1 MNDSLHVKVS
11 NEKVGSILFENNE
24 YIFDYTTRNQDAFVS
39 LSMPVRTK
47 SYVNPKLHPIFEM
60 HLPEGYLLSIIKK
73 HFSKLTKTDDFGL
86 LQLMAHSIKGRL
98 MYEAETTKE
107 ETTLSLETLLHPK
120 SETLFDE
127 LVSRFALNSPLS
139 GVQPKVLAK
148 VRDKV
153 TLPLQEYIVKS
164 WGAEYPHLA
173 LNEFYCMSIVKHA
186 GIEVPEFYLSD
197 DNKLF
202 IMKRFDIKEN
212 GIYLGFED
220 MCVLQARQ
228 ADEKYEGSYE
238 HIAKSIKTFVSPK
251 HRKKA
256 LRDFFKIMV
265 INTLVQNGDAH
276 LKNFG
281 ILYENIHD
289 IWLAPAYD
297 IVCTT
302 LYIQKDIP
310 ALHLLGSKKWWS
322 KALLLRFGQESC
334 ELSSRETLMLFD
346 ACIKAMHLIIRK
358 IKERIKVEKDLHVK
372 EFLSSLVEVFQRD
385 FEKLKV

>member
-11 NEKVGSILFENNE
+11 NEKVGSILLENNE
-24 YIFDYTTRNQDAFVS
+24 YIFDYTTGNPDAFVS
-39 LSMPVRTK
+39 LSMPVRAK
-47 SYVNPKLHPIFEM
+47 SYANQKLHPIFEM

-73 HFSKLTKTDDFGL
+73 HFSKITKTDDFGL
-86 LQLMAHSIKGRL
+86 LQLMAQSIKGRL
-98 MYEAETTKE
+98 TYEAETRQE
-107 ETTLSLETLLHPK
+107 ETTLTLETLLHPK
-120 SETLFDE
+120 NETLFDE
-127 LVSRFALNSPLS
+127 LVTRFALNSPLS

-164 WGAEYPHLA
+164 WGEEYPHLA
-173 LNEFYCMSIVKHA
+173 LNEFYCMNIVKRA

-202 IMKRFDIKEN
+202 IMKRFDIKN
-212 GIYLGFED
+212 DGSYLGFED

-251 HRKKA
+251 HKKKA
-256 LRDFFKIMV
+256 LRDFFKMMV

-281 ILYENIHD
+281 VLYENIND

-297 IVCTT
+297 VVCTT

-322 KALLLRFGQESC
+322 KAFLLRFGKESC
-334 ELSSRETLMLFD
+334 ELSSNETLMLYD
-346 ACIKAMHLIIRK
+346 ECVEAMRITANEV
-358 IKERIKVEKDLHVK
+358 KERIELENDLHVK
-372 EFLSSLVEVFQRD
+372 AFLGSLVEVFERENLQ
-385 FEKLKV
+385 

>member
-1 MNDSLHVKVS
+1 MQDSLHVNVLG
-11 NEKVGSILFENNE
+11 EKVGNILYENNE
-24 YIFDYTTRNQDAFVS
+24 YIFTYTTQNQDTFVS
-39 LSMPVRTK
+39 LSMPIRTK
-47 SYVNPKLHPIFEM
+47 SYANPKLHPIFEM

-73 HFSKLTKTDDFGL
+73 HFSKITKTDDFGL
-86 LQLMAHSIKGRL
+86 LKLMAHSIKGRL
-98 MYEAETTKE
+98 TYEVNTIHE
-107 ETTLSLETLLHPK
+107 EETLSLDALLHPK

-164 WGAEYPHLA
+164 WGDEYPHLS
-173 LNEFYCMSIVKHA
+173 LNEFYCMKIVKLSC
-186 GIEVPEFYLSD
+186 IDVPEFYLSD

-212 GIYLGFED
+212 GTYLGFED

-238 HIAKSIKTFVSPK
+238 SIAKSIKTFVSPK
-251 HRKKA
+251 HKKKA
-256 LRDFFKIMV
+256 LRDFFKMMV

-281 ILYENIHD
+281 LLYENIDD

-297 IVCTT
+297 VVCTT

-322 KALLLRFGQESC
+322 KPFLMRFGKEYC
-334 ELSSRETLMLFD
+334 DLSASDTSTLYD
-346 ACIKAMHLIIRK
+346 ECVEAMRIISSE
-358 IKERIKVEKDLHVK
+358 IKERIEKEKDLHVK
-372 EFLSSLVEVFQRD
+372 KFLSDLVEM
-385 FEKLKV
+385 FERRINKE

>member
-1 MNDSLHVKVS
+1 MPDSLHVKVL
-11 NEKVGSILFENNE
+11 NEKIGSILLENNE
-24 YIFDYTTRNQDAFVS
+24 YIFDYTTGNQDAFVS
-39 LSMPVRTK
+39 LSMPVRAK
-47 SYVNPKLHPIFEM
+47 SYANPKLHPIFEM

-73 HFSKLTKTDDFGL
+73 HFSKITKTDDFGL
-86 LQLMAHSIKGRL
+86 LQIMAHSIKGRL
-98 MYEAETTKE
+98 TYESNETQE
-107 ETTLSLETLLHPK
+107 EATLSLETLLHPK
-120 SETLFDE
+120 SEALFDE
-127 LVSRFALNSPLS
+127 LVARFALNSPLS

-164 WGAEYPHLA
+164 WGDEYPHLA
-173 LNEFYCMSIVKHA
+173 LNEFYCMRVVKLA

-202 IMKRFDIKEN
+202 IMKRFDIKEDGN
-212 GIYLGFED
+212 YLGFED

-238 HIAKSIKTFVSPK
+238 YIAKSIKTFVSPK
-251 HRKKA
+251 HKKKA
-256 LRDFFKIMV
+256 LRDFFKMMV

-281 ILYENIHD
+281 VLYENIQD

-297 IVCTT
+297 VICTT

-322 KALLLRFGQESC
+322 KAFLTRFGKESC
-334 ELSSRETLMLFD
+334 ELSSSETQVLYD
-346 ACIKAMHLIIRK
+346 ECIEAIRIISSE
-358 IKERIKVEKDLHVK
+358 IKERIELESTLHVK
-372 EFLSSLVEVFQRD
+372 MFLSSLVEVFERGKY
-385 FEKLKV
+385 F

>member
-1 MNDSLHVKVS
+1 MKNSLHVKVS
-11 NEKVGSILFENNE
+11 NEKAGTILLENNE
-24 YIFDYTTRNQDAFVS
+24 YIFDYTTDNQDAFVS

-47 SYVNPKLHPIFEM
+47 SYANPKLHPIFEM

-73 HFSKLTKTDDFGL
+73 HFSKITKTDDFGL
-86 LQLMAHSIKGRL
+86 LRLMAHSIKGRL
-98 MYEAETTKE
+98 TYEADATQE
-107 ETTLSLETLLHPK
+107 EATLSLDALLHPK

-127 LVSRFALNSPLS
+127 LVSRFALSSPLS

-148 VRDKV
+148 VREKV

-164 WGAEYPHLA
+164 WGDEYPHLA
-173 LNEFYCMSIVKHA
+173 LNEFYCMKVVQKA

-202 IMKRFDIKEN
+202 IMKRFDIKDD
-212 GIYLGFED
+212 GSYLGFED

-251 HRKKA
+251 HKKKA
-256 LRDFFKIMV
+256 LRDFFKMMV

-281 ILYENIHD
+281 VLYENIQN

-297 IVCTT
+297 VVCTT

-310 ALHLLGSKKWWS
+310 ALHLLGSKKWWK
-322 KALLLRFGQESC
+322 KAFLLRFGKENC
-334 ELSSRETLMLFD
+334 ELSTNETLALYD
-346 ACIKAMHLIIRK
+346 QCIEALRVTTHE
-358 IKERIKVEKDLHVK
+358 IKERIEIENDLHVK
-372 EFLSSLVEVFQRD
+372 VFLSSLMEA
-385 FEKLKV
+385 FERENQ

>member
-1 MNDSLHVKVS
+1 MQDSLHV
-11 NEKVGSILFENNE
+11 NILGEKVGSILHENNE
-24 YIFDYTTRNQDAFVS
+24 YIFTYTRQNLDTFVS
-39 LSMPVRTK
+39 LSMPVRVK
-47 SYVNPKLHPIFEM
+47 SYANPKLHPIFEM

-73 HFSKLTKTDDFGL
+73 HFSKITKTDDFGL

-98 MYEAETTKE
+98 TYEAEPTQE
-107 ETTLSLETLLHPK
+107 ETTLSLDALLHPK

-153 TLPLQEYIVKS
+153 TLPLQEYIVKA
-164 WGAEYPHLA
+164 WGEEYPHLA
-173 LNEFYCMSIVKHA
+173 LNEFYCMSIVKRA
-186 GIEVPEFYLSD
+186 GIEVPEFYLSG

-202 IMKRFDIKEN
+202 IMKRFDIKED
-212 GIYLGFED
+212 GSYLGFED

-251 HRKKA
+251 RKKKA
-256 LRDFFKIMV
+256 LRDFFKMMV

-281 ILYENIHD
+281 VLYENINN

-297 IVCTT
+297 VVCTT

-322 KALLLRFGQESC
+322 KAFLLRFGKESC
-334 ELSSRETLMLFD
+334 ELSPSETLTLYD
-346 ACIKAMHLIIRK
+346 KCVEALRITTHEV
-358 IKERIKVEKDLHVK
+358 KERMEIENNLHVK
-372 EFLSSLVEVFQRD
+372 AFLSSLVEVF
-385 FEKLKV
+385 EKGTQQE

>member
-1 MNDSLHVKVS
+1 MADSLHVKVS
-11 NEKVGSILFENNE
+11 NEKIGSILLENNE
-24 YIFDYTTRNQDAFVS
+24 YIFDYTTGNQDAFVS
-39 LSMPVRTK
+39 LSMPVRAK
-47 SYVNPKLHPIFEM
+47 SYANPKLHPIFEM

-73 HFSKLTKTDDFGL
+73 HFSKITKTDDFGL
-86 LQLMAHSIKGRL
+86 LQIIAHSIKGRL
-98 MYEAETTKE
+98 TYEVDETQE
-107 ETTLSLETLLHPK
+107 EATLSLDTLLHPK

-127 LVSRFALNSPLS
+127 LVTRFALNSPLS

-164 WGAEYPHLA
+164 WGDEYPHLA
-173 LNEFYCMSIVKHA
+173 LNEFYCMKVVKLA

-202 IMKRFDIKEN
+202 IMKRFDIKDD
-212 GIYLGFED
+212 GSYLGFED

-251 HRKKA
+251 HKKKA
-256 LRDFFKIMV
+256 LRDFFKMMV
-265 INTLVQNGDAH
+265 INTLVQNGVAH

-281 ILYENIHD
+281 VLYENIQD
-289 IWLAPAYD
+289 IWLSPTYD
-297 IVCTT
+297 VVCTT

-322 KALLLRFGQESC
+322 KAFLLRFGKASC
-334 ELSSRETLMLFD
+334 ELSSSETQVLYD
-346 ACIKAMHLIIRK
+346 ECVEAIRIISSE
-358 IKERIKVEKDLHVK
+358 IKERIELESALHVK
-372 EFLSSLVEVFQRD
+372 IFLSSLVEIFD
-385 FEKLKV
+385 KKDN

>member
-1 MNDSLHVKVS
+1 MPDNLQVKVS
-11 NEKVGSILFENNE
+11 NEKAGSILLENNE
-24 YIFDYTTRNQDAFVS
+24 YIFDYTTTHPDAFVS
-39 LSMPVRTK
+39 LSMPVRAK
-47 SYVNPKLHPIFEM
+47 SYAHSKLHPIFEM

-73 HFSKLTKTDDFGL
+73 HFSKITKTDDFGL

-98 MYEAETTKE
+98 TYEANATQE
-107 ETTLSLETLLHPK
+107 ESPLSLDALLHPK

-164 WGAEYPHLA
+164 WGDEYPHLA
-173 LNEFYCMSIVKHA
+173 LNEFYCMKVVQTA

-202 IMKRFDIKEN
+202 IMKRFDIKDD
-212 GIYLGFED
+212 GSYLGFED

-251 HRKKA
+251 HKKKA
-256 LRDFFKIMV
+256 LRDFFKMMV

-281 ILYENIHD
+281 VLYENINS

-297 IVCTT
+297 VVCTT

-322 KALLLRFGQESC
+322 KAFLIRFGKESC
-334 ELSSRETLMLFD
+334 ELSPNETLSLYD
-346 ACIKAMHLIIRK
+346 ECIEAIHIVVIE
-358 IKERIKVEKDLHVK
+358 IKEHIDREHDANVK
-372 EFLSSLVEVFQRD
+372 AFLSALLGVL
-385 FEKLKV
+385 EKGSKIV

>member
-1 MNDSLHVKVS
+1 MPDSLHVKVS
-11 NEKVGSILFENNE
+11 NEKVGTILLENNE
-24 YIFDYTTRNQDAFVS
+24 YIFDYTTDNQDAFVS
-39 LSMPVRTK
+39 LSMPVRAK
-47 SYVNPKLHPIFEM
+47 SYANPKLHPIFEM

-73 HFSKLTKTDDFGL
+73 HFSKITKTDDFGL

-98 MYEAETTKE
+98 TYEADDTQE
-107 ETTLSLETLLHPK
+107 EATLSLDALLHPK

-127 LVSRFALNSPLS
+127 LVSRFALDSPIS
-139 GVQPKVLAK
+139 GVQPKVLVK

-164 WGAEYPHLA
+164 WGDEYPHLA
-173 LNEFYCMSIVKHA
+173 LNEFYCMKVVKCA
-186 GIEVPEFYLSD
+186 GIEVPNFYLSD

-202 IMKRFDIKEN
+202 IMKRFDIKDD
-212 GIYLGFED
+212 GCYLGFED

-251 HRKKA
+251 YKKKA
-256 LRDFFKIMV
+256 LRDFFKMMV

-281 ILYENIHD
+281 MLYENIHD

-297 IVCTT
+297 VVCTT

-310 ALHLLGSKKWWS
+310 ALHLLESKKWWS
-322 KALLLRFGQESC
+322 KAFLLRFGKESC
-334 ELSSRETLMLFD
+334 ELSTSETRVLYDECVEALRITAHEM
-346 ACIKAMHLIIRK
+346 
-358 IKERIKVEKDLHVK
+358 KERIEIENDLHVK
-372 EFLSSLVEVFQRD
+372 AFLSSLMEA
-385 FEKLKV
+385 FERENQ

>member
-1 MNDSLHVKVS
+1 MPDSLQVKVS
-11 NEKVGSILFENNE
+11 NEKAGTVLLENNE
-24 YIFDYTTRNQDAFVS
+24 YVFDYTTGNKDAFVS
-39 LSMPVRTK
+39 LSMPVRAK
-47 SYVNPKLHPIFEM
+47 SYANPKLHPIFEM

-86 LQLMAHSIKGRL
+86 LGLMAHSIKGRL
-98 MYEAETTKE
+98 TYEAKGLQE
-107 ETTLSLETLLHPK
+107 ESPLSLDTLLHPN
-120 SETLFDE
+120 SATLFDE

-164 WGAEYPHLA
+164 WGDEYPHLA
-173 LNEFYCMSIVKHA
+173 LNEFYCMKIVKRA

-202 IMKRFDIKEN
+202 IMKRFDIKDD
-212 GIYLGFED
+212 GSYLGFED

-238 HIAKSIKTFVSPK
+238 YIAKSIKTFVSPK
-251 HRKKA
+251 HKKKA
-256 LRDFFKIMV
+256 LRDFFKMMV

-281 ILYENIHD
+281 VLYENIHD

-297 IVCTT
+297 VVCTT

-322 KALLLRFGQESC
+322 KAFLTRFGKESC
-334 ELSSRETLMLFD
+334 ELSANETLLLYD
-346 ACIKAMHLIIRK
+346 ECIEAIRS
-358 IKERIKVEKDLHVK
+358 ITSEVKERIELENDLSVKV
-372 EFLSSLVEVFQRD
+372 FLSSLVEVF
-385 FEKLKV
+385 EKENL

>member
-1 MNDSLHVKVS
+1 MQDSLHVKVS
-11 NEKVGSILFENNE
+11 HEKVGTLLLENNE
-24 YIFDYTTRNQDAFVS
+24 YLFDYTTNNHDAFVS
-39 LSMPVRTK
+39 LTMPVRTK
-47 SYVNPKLHPIFEM
+47 SYANPKLHPIFEM

-73 HFSKLTKTDDFGL
+73 HFSKITKTDDFGL
-86 LQLMAHSIKGRL
+86 LTLMAHSIKGRL
-98 MYEAETTKE
+98 TYEAEPTQE
-107 ETTLSLETLLHPK
+107 ETTLSLDALLHPK

-153 TLPLQEYIVKS
+153 TLPLQEYIVKA
-164 WGAEYPHLA
+164 WGEEYPHLA
-173 LNEFYCMSIVKHA
+173 LNEFYCMSIVKRA
-186 GIEVPEFYLSD
+186 GIEVPEFYLSG

-202 IMKRFDIKEN
+202 IMKRFDIKED
-212 GIYLGFED
+212 GTYLGFED

-251 HRKKA
+251 HKKKA
-256 LRDFFKIMV
+256 LRDFFKMMV

-281 ILYENIHD
+281 VLYENINN

-297 IVCTT
+297 VVCTT

-322 KALLLRFGQESC
+322 KAFLLRFGKESC
-334 ELSSRETLMLFD
+334 ELSPSETLTLYD
-346 ACIKAMHLIIRK
+346 KCVEALRITTHEV
-358 IKERIKVEKDLHVK
+358 KERMEIENNLHVK
-372 EFLSSLVEVFQRD
+372 AFLSSLVEVF
-385 FEKLKV
+385 EKGTQQE

>member
-1 MNDSLHVKVS
+1 MPDSLHVKVS
-11 NEKVGSILFENNE
+11 NENVGSILLENNE
-24 YIFDYTTRNQDAFVS
+24 YIFDYTTNNQDAFVS

-47 SYVNPKLHPIFEM
+47 NYANPKLHPIFEM

-73 HFSKLTKTDDFGL
+73 HFSKITKTDDFGL

-98 MYEAETTKE
+98 TYEADDTQE
-107 ETTLSLETLLHPK
+107 EATLSLDALLHPK

-127 LVSRFALNSPLS
+127 LVTRFALGSPIS

-164 WGAEYPHLA
+164 WGDEYPHLA
-173 LNEFYCMSIVKHA
+173 LNEFYCMSIVKKA

-202 IMKRFDIKEN
+202 IMKRFDIKDD
-212 GIYLGFED
+212 GSYLGFED

-251 HRKKA
+251 YKKKA
-256 LRDFFKIMV
+256 LRDFFKMMV

-281 ILYENIHD
+281 VLYENIHD

-297 IVCTT
+297 VVSTT

-322 KALLLRFGQESC
+322 KVFLLRFGKESC
-334 ELSSRETLMLFD
+334 ELNTNEALALYD
-346 ACIKAMHLIIRK
+346 ECIEAIRIIVLEV
-358 IKERIKVEKDLHVK
+358 KERIERENDLHVK
-372 EFLSSLVEVFQRD
+372 AFLSSLVEI
-385 FEKLKV
+385 FERENQ

>member
-11 NEKVGSILFENNE
+11 NEKVGTILLENNE
-24 YIFDYTTRNQDAFVS
+24 YIFDYTTGNQDAFVS
-39 LSMPVRTK
+39 LSMPVRSK
-47 SYVNPKLHPIFEM
+47 SYANPKLHPIFEM

-73 HFSKLTKTDDFGL
+73 HFSKITKTDDFGL

-98 MYEAETTKE
+98 TYEAETTTE

-127 LVSRFALNSPLS
+127 LVSRFALGSPIS

-153 TLPLQEYIVKS
+153 TLPLQEYIVKA
-164 WGAEYPHLA
+164 WGDEYPHLA

-202 IMKRFDIKEN
+202 IMKRFDIKDN
-212 GIYLGFED
+212 GSYLGFED

-238 HIAKSIKTFVSPK
+238 YIAKSIKTFVSPK
-251 HRKKA
+251 HKKKA
-256 LRDFFKIMV
+256 LRDFFKMMV

-281 ILYENIHD
+281 VLYENIHN

-297 IVCTT
+297 VVCTT
-302 LYIQKDIP
+302 QYIQKDIP

-322 KALLLRFGQESC
+322 KAFLLRFGKESC
-334 ELSSRETLMLFD
+334 ELSSSETLVLYDECVEAM
-346 ACIKAMHLIIRK
+346 CIIANEV
-358 IKERIKVEKDLHVK
+358 KEHIASESDLHVK
-372 EFLSSLVEVFQRD
+372 AFLNSLIEVFERN
-385 FEKLKV
+385 FEQLKV

>member
-1 MNDSLHVKVS
+1 MQDSLHVKVL
-11 NEKVGSILFENNE
+11 NQKVGNILLEHNE
-24 YIFDYTTRNQDAFVS
+24 YIFDYNTPNANDFVS
-39 LSMPVRTK
+39 LSMPVRVK
-47 SYVNPKLHPIFEM
+47 SYANPKLHPIFEM

-73 HFSKLTKTDDFGL
+73 HFAKITKTDDFGL

-98 MYEAETTKE
+98 TYDADTTPKDE
-107 ETTLSLETLLHPK
+107 ILSLDTLLHPK
-120 SETLFDE
+120 NETLFDE
-127 LVSRFALNSPLS
+127 LVTRFALNSPLS

-164 WGAEYPHLA
+164 WGDEYPHLA
-173 LNEFYCMSIVKHA
+173 LNEFYCMKVVKSA

-202 IMKRFDIKEN
+202 IMKRFDIKGN
-212 GIYLGFED
+212 GTYLGFED

-228 ADEKYEGSYE
+228 AHEKYEGSYE
-238 HIAKSIKTFVSPK
+238 SIAKTIKTFVSPK
-251 HRKKA
+251 HKKKA
-256 LRDFFKIMV
+256 LRDFFKMMV

-281 ILYENIHD
+281 LLYENIQN

-297 IVCTT
+297 VVCTT
-302 LYIQKDIP
+302 VYIQKDIP

-322 KALLLRFGQESC
+322 KAFLIRFGKENC
-334 ELSSRETLMLFD
+334 ELNSSEISILYD
-346 ACIKAMHLIIRK
+346 ECIVAMRTIVID
-358 IKERIKVEKDLHVK
+358 IKERIEREHDSDVK
-372 EFLSSLVEVFQRD
+372 MFLSALERV
-385 FEKLKV
+385 FEKSIE

>member
-1 MNDSLHVKVS
+1 MKDNLHVKVFS
-11 NEKVGSILFENNE
+11 EKAGTILLENNE
-24 YIFDYTTRNQDAFVS
+24 YIFDYTTENQDAFVS
-39 LSMPVRTK
+39 LTMPVRAK
-47 SYVNPKLHPIFEM
+47 SYAHSKLHPIFEM

-73 HFSKLTKTDDFGL
+73 HFSKITKTDNFGL
-86 LQLMAHSIKGRL
+86 LKLMAHSIKGRL
-98 MYEAETTKE
+98 TYEANAAQE
-107 ETTLSLETLLHPK
+107 EATLSIDELLHPK
-120 SETLFDE
+120 SEVLFDE
-127 LVSRFALNSPLS
+127 LVRRFALNSPLS

-164 WGAEYPHLA
+164 WGDEYPHLA
-173 LNEFYCMSIVKHA
+173 LNEFYCMKVVKSA

-212 GIYLGFED
+212 GTYLGFED

-228 ADEKYEGSYE
+228 AHEKYEGSYE
-238 HIAKSIKTFVSPK
+238 SIAKTIKTFVSPK
-251 HRKKA
+251 HKKKA
-256 LRDFFKIMV
+256 LRDFFKMMV

-281 ILYENIHD
+281 LLYENIQN

-297 IVCTT
+297 VVCTT
-302 LYIQKDIP
+302 VYIQKDIP

-322 KALLLRFGQESC
+322 KAFLIRFGKENC
-334 ELSSRETLMLFD
+334 ELSSSEISILYD
-346 ACIKAMHLIIRK
+346 ECIVAMRTIVID
-358 IKERIKVEKDLHVK
+358 IKERIEREHDSDVK
-372 EFLSSLVEVFQRD
+372 MFLSALERV
-385 FEKLKV
+385 FEKSIE

>member
-1 MNDSLHVKVS
+1 MHDNLQVKVS
-11 NEKVGSILFENNE
+11 NEKAGSILLENNE
-24 YIFDYTTRNQDAFVS
+24 YLFDYTTDNHDAFVS
-39 LSMPVRTK
+39 LSMPVRAK
-47 SYVNPKLHPIFEM
+47 SYANPKLHPIFEM

-73 HFSKLTKTDDFGL
+73 HFSKITKTDDFGL

-98 MYEAETTKE
+98 TYEANSTQVETP
-107 ETTLSLETLLHPK
+107 LSLDALLHPK

-164 WGAEYPHLA
+164 WGDEYPHLA
-173 LNEFYCMSIVKHA
+173 LNEFYCMKIVKRA

-202 IMKRFDIKEN
+202 IMKRFDIKDN
-212 GIYLGFED
+212 GTYLGFED

-251 HRKKA
+251 HKKKA
-256 LRDFFKIMV
+256 LRDFFKMMV

-281 ILYENIHD
+281 VLYENINN

-297 IVCTT
+297 VVCTT

-322 KALLLRFGQESC
+322 KTFLIRFGKESC
-334 ELSSRETLMLFD
+334 ELSNSETLALYD
-346 ACIKAMHLIIRK
+346 ECVEAIRIVANEVKEHKEREKDVNVKAFLDSLVKVFERG
-358 IKERIKVEKDLHVK
+358 IKEE
-372 EFLSSLVEVFQRD
+372 
-385 FEKLKV
+385 

>member
-1 MNDSLHVKVS
+1 MKDSLHVKVS
-11 NEKVGSILFENNE
+11 SEKAGTILLENNE
-24 YIFDYTTRNQDAFVS
+24 YIFDYTTDNQDAFVS
-39 LSMPVRTK
+39 LSMPVRAK

-73 HFSKLTKTDDFGL
+73 HFSKITKTDDFGL
-86 LQLMAHSIKGRL
+86 LHLMAHSIKGRL
-98 MYEAETTKE
+98 TYEADATQE
-107 ETTLSLETLLHPK
+107 EATLSLDALLHPK

-127 LVSRFALNSPLS
+127 LVSRFALSSPLS

-148 VRDKV
+148 VREKV

-164 WGAEYPHLA
+164 WGDEYPHLA
-173 LNEFYCMSIVKHA
+173 LNEFYCMKVVQKA

-202 IMKRFDIKEN
+202 IMKRFDIKDD
-212 GIYLGFED
+212 GSYLGFED

-251 HRKKA
+251 HKKKA
-256 LRDFFKIMV
+256 LRDFFKMMV

-281 ILYENIHD
+281 VLYENIQH

-297 IVCTT
+297 VVCTT

-322 KALLLRFGQESC
+322 KAFLLRFGKESC
-334 ELSSRETLMLFD
+334 ELNTNEALALYD
-346 ACIKAMHLIIRK
+346 ECVEAMRIIVLEV
-358 IKERIKVEKDLHVK
+358 KERIEIENDLHVK
-372 EFLSSLVEVFQRD
+372 VFLSSLVEI
-385 FEKLKV
+385 FERENQ

>member
-1 MNDSLHVKVS
+1 MADSLHVKVS
-11 NEKVGSILFENNE
+11 NEKIGSILLENNE
-24 YIFDYTTRNQDAFVS
+24 YIFDYTMGNQDAFVS
-39 LSMPVRTK
+39 LSMPVRAK
-47 SYVNPKLHPIFEM
+47 SYANPKLHPIFEM

-73 HFSKLTKTDDFGL
+73 HFSKITKTDDFGL

-98 MYEAETTKE
+98 TYEADITQE
-107 ETTLSLETLLHPK
+107 EITLSLGALLHPK

-127 LVSRFALNSPLS
+127 LVARFSLNSPLS

-164 WGAEYPHLA
+164 WGDEYPHLA
-173 LNEFYCMSIVKHA
+173 LNEFYCMKVVKCA

-202 IMKRFDIKEN
+202 IMKRFDIKEDGN
-212 GIYLGFED
+212 YLGFED

-238 HIAKSIKTFVSPK
+238 YIAKSIKTFVSPK
-251 HRKKA
+251 HKKKA
-256 LRDFFKIMV
+256 LRDFFKMMV

-281 ILYENIHD
+281 VLYENIQD

-297 IVCTT
+297 VVCTT

-322 KALLLRFGQESC
+322 KAFLLRFGKASC
-334 ELSSRETLMLFD
+334 ELSTSETLTLYD
-346 ACIKAMHLIIRK
+346 ECIEALRIISSE
-358 IKERIKVEKDLHVK
+358 IKERIELESTLHVK
-372 EFLSSLVEVFQRD
+372 MFLSSLVEVFERENLQ
-385 FEKLKV
+385 

>member
-1 MNDSLHVKVS
+1 MQDSLHVNVS
-11 NEKVGSILFENNE
+11 KENAGNILLENNE
-24 YIFDYTTRNQDAFVS
+24 YIFDYTTTHPDAFIS
-39 LSMPVRTK
+39 LSMPVRAK
-47 SYVNPKLHPIFEM
+47 SYVHPKLHPIFEM

-73 HFSKLTKTDDFGL
+73 HFSKITKTDDFGL
-86 LQLMAHSIKGRL
+86 LRLMAHSIKGRL
-98 MYEAETTKE
+98 TYEAKGLQE
-107 ETTLSLETLLHPK
+107 ESPLSLDALLHPQ

-148 VRDKV
+148 VREKV

-164 WGAEYPHLA
+164 WGDEYPHLA
-173 LNEFYCMSIVKHA
+173 LNEFYCMKVVQKASID
-186 GIEVPEFYLSD
+186 VPEFYLSD

-202 IMKRFDIKEN
+202 IMKRFDIKDD
-212 GIYLGFED
+212 GSYLGFED

-228 ADEKYEGSYE
+228 ASEKYEGSYE

-251 HRKKA
+251 HKKKA
-256 LRDFFKIMV
+256 LRDFFKMMV
-265 INTLVQNGDAH
+265 INTLLQNGDAH

-281 ILYENIHD
+281 VLYENINN

-297 IVCTT
+297 VVCTT

-322 KALLLRFGQESC
+322 QKFLIRFGKESC
-334 ELSSRETLMLFD
+334 ELSNSETLTFYD
-346 ACIKAMHLIIRK
+346 ECIEALNTIAVE
-358 IKERIKVEKDLHVK
+358 IKDHIEREKDAQVK
-372 EFLSSLVEVFQRD
+372 TFLSALLEVFERRS
-385 FEKLKV
+385 EKE